1 VTIVDLPSG
10 QVYVESSGPPDGEL
24 VLCVHG
30 LSANCRSFDRLVP
43 ALAEA
48 GKHVVAMDLRG
59 RGHSQ
64 STASGSYGW
73 ARHADD
79 LVSLA
84 DRYEASTFDVI
95 GHSMGGFIGLDVAMR
110 YPQRCR
116 RLVLLDAAGRPEQ
129 SALAPIG
136 QSVARLGKTYPSV
149 EEYLA
154 QARANNVAITW
165 DAFWEAYFRWETVE
179 LPDGGVGLRT
189 SLMAVSEDAVYGAGQ
204 DVYGWWPKLQC
215 PTLLLRAARPMAEG
229 VGFVVPAPDAARF
242 ADLPQAEVVEV
253 EANHY
258 TIVVDP
264 AAISAVVRFLG

>member
-1 VTIVDLPSG
+1 MTIVELPSG
-10 QVYVESSGPPDGEL
+10 QVYVESSGAPDGEL

-30 LSANCRSFDRLVP
+30 LSANCRSF
-43 ALAEA
+43 A

-64 STASGSYGW
+64 TTASGSFGW
-73 ARHADD
+73 ANHADD
-79 LVSLA
+79 LVALA
-84 DRYEASTFDVI
+84 DRYQAATFGLV
-95 GHSMGGFIGLDVAMR
+95 GHSMGGFIGLDLAVR

-136 QSVARLGKTYPSV
+136 KSVARLGKTYPSV

-154 QARANNVAITW
+154 QTRANNVAITW

-179 LPDGGVGLRT
+179 LPEGGVGLRT
-189 SLMAVSEDAVYGAGQ
+189 SLMAVTEDATYGAGQ
-204 DVYGWWPKLQC
+204 DVYAWWPKVHC

-229 VGFVVPAPDAARF
+229 VGFVVAAADAARF
-242 ADLPQAEVVEV
+242 AEMPQAKVVEID
-253 EANHY
+253 ANHY

-264 AAISAVVRFLG
+264 AAIGAIAEFLG